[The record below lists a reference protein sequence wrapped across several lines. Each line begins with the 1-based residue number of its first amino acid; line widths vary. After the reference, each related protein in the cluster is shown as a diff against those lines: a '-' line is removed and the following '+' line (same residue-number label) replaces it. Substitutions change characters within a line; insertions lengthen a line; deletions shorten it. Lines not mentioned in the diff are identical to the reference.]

1 MFEGVACLSRLQV
14 IGVSDLDSASAVA
27 REDRKGDLKQAMEQY
42 AQVEELLEKNPDA
55 VRYRGVRDRLAPIV
69 ALAPNHLS
77 AKFLLAMSQEK
88 TPRRLSKEATEY
100 YLAAAIR
107 TALPAIDSKRKLTD
121 TPAIAPEAVKEAL
134 KSFDRL
140 HRVGDP
146 ALVPLCDAWRDFIRV
161 FGATTAGSSVAGN
174 STAQVLQSKSQG
186 IELIGTRVNVTRE
199 VLEKA
204 LREGE

>member
-1 MFEGVACLSRLQV
+1 
-14 IGVSDLDSASAVA
+14 
-27 REDRKGDLKQAMEQY
+27 
-42 AQVEELLEKNPDA
+42 
-55 VRYRGVRDRLAPIV
+55 VRDKLTSIA

-140 HRVGDP
+140 HRVGDLT
-146 ALVPLCDAWRDFIRV
+146 LVPLADAWRDFIRV
-161 FGATTAGSSVAGN
+161 FGATSTGN
-174 STAQVLQSKSQG
+174 STAQMLQSKSQA
-186 IELIGTRVNVTRE
+186 IELIGTRMNVTRE
-199 VLEKA
+199 GLEKA
-204 LREGE
+204 LRKGL